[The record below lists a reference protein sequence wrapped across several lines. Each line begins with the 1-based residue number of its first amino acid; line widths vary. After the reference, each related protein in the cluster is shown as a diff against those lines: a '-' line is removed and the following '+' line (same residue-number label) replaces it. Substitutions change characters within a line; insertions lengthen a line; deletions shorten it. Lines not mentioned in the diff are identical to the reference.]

1 MKCRQ
6 CGKEINKDAAIQ
18 VKPRIY
24 VCSADCEQKYKAKNV
39 QSSQKASKKCDDLI
53 ELKSYINQLYN
64 GNVNWGLVM
73 RQIKSFKEEYGYTY
87 KQQLWVLKYAYEIKD
102 MCFEAQGIGIIP
114 WLFKEARQ
122 FYSQLSSVRKSL
134 DNIDNLCY
142 DTIIINKKQEIEDI
156 FE

>member
-6 CGKEINKDAAIQ
+6 CGKEVNKDAAIQ

-24 VCSADCEQKYKAKNV
+24 VCSADCEQKYNAKSV
-39 QSSQKASKKCDDLI
+39 QSSQKESKKCNDLI

-114 WLFKEARQ
+114 WLFKEAKQ

-134 DNIDNLCY
+134 DNVESLCY

>member
-6 CGKEINKDAAIQ
+6 CGKEINKDSAI
-18 VKPRIY
+18 KIKERIY
-24 VCSADCEQKYKAKNV
+24 VCSTECQQKYSEKNV
-39 QSSQKASKKCDDLI
+39 KSIQKNNDDLA
-53 ELKSYINQLYN
+53 ELKSYISQLYN
-64 GNVNWGLVM
+64 GEVNWGLVM

-87 KQQLWVLKYAYEIKD
+87 KQQLCVLKYAYEVKD

-114 WLFKEARQ
+114 WLFKEAKQ

-156 FE
+156 FD

>member
-1 MKCRQ
+1 MKCHQ
-6 CGKEINKDAAIQ
+6 CGKEINKDNAIQ
-18 VKPRIY
+18 IKPRIY

-39 QSSQKASKKCDDLI
+39 QSSQKESKKCDDLI

-87 KQQLWVLKYAYEIKD
+87 KQQLWVLKYAYEVKD

-114 WLFKEARQ
+114 WLFKEAKQ

-134 DNIDNLCY
+134 DNVDNLCY
-142 DTIIINKKQEIEDI
+142 DTIIINKKQEIEDM

>member
-1 MKCRQ
+1 MKCHQ

-18 VKPRIY
+18 IKPRIY
-24 VCSADCEQKYKAKNV
+24 VCSADCEQKYNAKSV
-39 QSSQKASKKCDDLI
+39 QSSQKESKKCNDLI

-73 RQIKSFKEEYGYTY
+73 RQIKSFKEEYGHTY

-156 FE
+156 FD

>member
-1 MKCRQ
+1 MKCHQ

-24 VCSADCEQKYKAKNV
+24 VCSAECEQKYKAKSV

-142 DTIIINKKQEIEDI
+142 DTVIINKKQETEDI
-156 FE
+156 FD

>member
-6 CGKEINKDAAIQ
+6 CGKEVNKDAAIQ
-18 VKPRIY
+18 IKPRIY
-24 VCSADCEQKYKAKNV
+24 VCSADCEQKYNAKSV

-53 ELKSYINQLYN
+53 ELKSYIAKLYD

-142 DTIIINKKQEIEDI
+142 DTVIINKKQETEDI
-156 FE
+156 FN

>member
-6 CGKEINKDAAIQ
+6 CGKETNKDSAI
-18 VKPRIY
+18 KIKERIY
-24 VCSADCEQKYKAKNV
+24 VCSNECEQKYNAKNV

-53 ELKSYINQLYN
+53 ELKAYINQLYN

-87 KQQLWVLKYAYEIKD
+87 AQQLCVLKYAYEIEGLS
-102 MCFEAQGIGIIP
+102 FEAHGIGIIP
-114 WLFKEARQ
+114 WVFQKCKQ

-134 DNIDNLCY
+134 DNVDNLCY
-142 DTIIINKKQEIEDI
+142 DTIIINKKQETEDI
-156 FE
+156 FD

>member
-6 CGKEINKDAAIQ
+6 CGKEINKDNAIQ
-18 VKPRIY
+18 IKPRIY
-24 VCSADCEQKYKAKNV
+24 VCSTECEQKYNAKSV

-73 RQIKSFKEEYGYTY
+73 RQIKSFKDEYGYTY
-87 KQQLWVLKYAYEIKD
+87 KQQLYVLKYACEIKD
-102 MCFEAQGIGIIP
+102 MRFEAQGIGIIP
-114 WLFKEARQ
+114 WLFKEAKQ

-134 DNIDNLCY
+134 DNIDDLCY
-142 DTIIINKKQEIEDI
+142 DTVIINKKQETEDV
-156 FE
+156 FK

>member
-87 KQQLWVLKYAYEIKD
+87 AQQLWVLKYAYEVKD
-102 MCFEAQGIGIIP
+102 MCFESQGIGIIP